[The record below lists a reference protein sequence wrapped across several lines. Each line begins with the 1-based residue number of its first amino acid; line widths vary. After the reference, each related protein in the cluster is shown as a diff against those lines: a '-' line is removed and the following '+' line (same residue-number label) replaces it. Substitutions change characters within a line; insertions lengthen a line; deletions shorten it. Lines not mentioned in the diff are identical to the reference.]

1 MASKKD
7 ATIARAHEYAAAG
20 QFAKAVATWR
30 ELLDGSPT
38 DANVYNTIGDLCL
51 KNKMTA
57 DAVEAYSKAA
67 RFFLQEGFHLKAIAL
82 YKKIL
87 KLNPDRADI
96 CTMLGDLNVVRGLMN
111 NAIADY
117 LAGAKVYIQKSHNTN
132 ALTLFRKILKVDPRN
147 MDIRLRVAELCRKE
161 KLTDGAIAAYL
172 TVGEEY
178 QRIGRTN
185 EARAL
190 YEQILTLSPSH
201 TEASRRRDT
210 LYQSTMETAEVAA
223 TAETT
228 AAVETT
234 ETAEATE
241 AVAAPETAEVVTP
254 AVEAP
259 EHAVEAP
266 AAPIELSEPEREPAV
281 PVADVHEAEGNGADL
296 GEILA
301 EGSQEEEQPAE
312 AAPSQNADAAFDAT
326 FEEFCSGIK
335 EQPGNEDC
343 ETHYDLG
350 VAYKD
355 IGLAKEAIEEFQI
368 AACGP
373 ARFVD
378 ACTMVAACYADQQ
391 HAPSA
396 IAFLEEALDDPRCT
410 GPGVPYV
417 KYNLAIL
424 YEEEGMAE
432 RAAQLYAEIPS
443 IEDVEERL
451 RRLQNGE
458 EPAEHA

>member
-1 MASKKD
+1 LSVASKKD

-51 KNKMTA
+51 KNRMTA

-87 KLNPDRADI
+87 KLSPDRADL

-117 LAGAKVYIQKSHNTN
+117 LAGAKVYIQKGHNTN
-132 ALTLFRKILKVDPRN
+132 ALTLFRKIMKVDPRN

-161 KLTDGAIAAYL
+161 KLTEGAIAEYL

-178 QRIGRTN
+178 ERLGRTN
-185 EARAL
+185 EAHAL

-201 TEASRRRDT
+201 AQASRRLDT
-210 LYQSTMETAEVAA
+210 PSQPAAEI
-223 TAETT
+223 
-228 AAVETT
+228 
-234 ETAEATE
+234 AEATE
-241 AVAAPETAEVVTP
+241 AAETAETAEAAEATETAAAVAPAVETP
-254 AVEAP
+254 ERAVEAP
-259 EHAVEAP
+259 MAPIEVSEPEPEP
-266 AAPIELSEPEREPAV
+266 AAPL
-281 PVADVHEAEGNGADL
+281 ADL
-296 GEILA
+296 DEILA
-301 EGSQEEEQPAE
+301 EGFQEETRLAE
-312 AAPSQNADAAFDAT
+312 VAPSQDADDVFDAT
-326 FEEFCSGIK
+326 FEEFCRGIK
-335 EQPGNEDC
+335 EQTGDEDC

-350 VAYKD
+350 IAYKE
-355 IGLAKEAIEEFQI
+355 IGLAKEAIEEFQL
-368 AACGP
+368 AACRP

-378 ACTMVAACYADQQ
+378 ACTMVAACYADQH

-396 IAFLEEALDDPRCT
+396 IAFLEEALVDPRCS

-417 KYNLAIL
+417 KYNLAVL

-458 EPAEHA
+458 EPTEHT

>member
-1 MASKKD
+1 VASKKD

-38 DANVYNTIGDLCL
+38 DANVYNTVGDLCL

-87 KLNPDRADI
+87 KLNPDRADL

-117 LAGAKVYIQKSHNTN
+117 LAGAKVYIQKGHNTN
-132 ALTLFRKILKVDPRN
+132 ALTLFRKIMKVDPRN

-161 KLTDGAIAAYL
+161 KLPDGAIAEYL

-178 QRIGRTN
+178 ERLGRTN

-201 TEASRRRDT
+201 AEASRRLGT
-210 LYQSTMETAEVAA
+210 PSQPAAEAAEVAEATEFAA
-223 TAETT
+223 TAET
-228 AAVETT
+228 AEASLAPEVETP
-234 ETAEATE
+234 EAL
-241 AVAAPETAEVVTP
+241 APEVETP
-254 AVEAP
+254 ERAVEAP
-259 EHAVEAP
+259 VG
-266 AAPIELSEPEREPAV
+266 PIEVSEPEREP
-281 PVADVHEAEGNGADL
+281 VAPLVDVSETEGEDADL
-296 GEILA
+296 DEILA
-301 EGSQEEEQPAE
+301 EGFQEEKEPAE
-312 AAPSQNADAAFDAT
+312 VALSQDADDVFDAT
-326 FEEFCSGIK
+326 FEEFCRGIK
-335 EQPGNEDC
+335 EQTDDEDC

-350 VAYKD
+350 IAYKE
-355 IGLAKEAIEEFQI
+355 IGLAKEAIEEFQF
-368 AACGP
+368 AARRP

-378 ACTMVAACYADQQ
+378 ACTMVAACYADQH

-396 IAFLEEALDDPRCT
+396 IAFLEEALVDPRCS

-417 KYNLAIL
+417 KYNLAVL

-443 IEDVEERL
+443 IQDVEERL

-458 EPAEHA
+458 EPAEHI

>member
-20 QFAKAVATWR
+20 QFAKASATWR

-51 KNKMTA
+51 KNKATA
-57 DAVEAYSKAA
+57 DAVEAYTKAA

-87 KLNPDRADI
+87 KLEPERADI
-96 CTMLGDLNVVRGLMN
+96 CTLLGDLHVVRGLMN

-117 LAGAKVYIQKSHNTN
+117 LAGAKVYVQKGHNTH
-132 ALTLFRKILKVDPRN
+132 ALTLFRKIMKVDPRN
-147 MDIRLRVAELCRKE
+147 MDIRLRMAELCRKE
-161 KLTDGAIAAYL
+161 KLTDGAIAEYL
-172 TVGEEY
+172 TIGTEY
-178 QRIGRTN
+178 QRLGQTN

-201 TEASRRRDT
+201 AEARSRLDNP
-210 LYQSTMETAEVAA
+210 YQPGAEAASAVAPA
-223 TAETT
+223 AET
-228 AAVETT
+228 
-234 ETAEATE
+234 
-241 AVAAPETAEVVTP
+241 P
-254 AVEAP
+254 ALKVEAP
-259 EHAVEAP
+259 V
-266 AAPIELSEPEREPAV
+266 APIEVSEPEIESVMPIADAREK
-281 PVADVHEAEGNGADL
+281 EGEGADRD
-296 GEILA
+296 EIPA
-301 EGSQEEEQPAE
+301 EDFQEEGQPVEVALSQE
-312 AAPSQNADAAFDAT
+312 ADAVFDTT
-326 FEEFCSGIK
+326 FEEFCQGIK
-335 EQPGNEDC
+335 EQAGDEDC

-350 VAYKD
+350 IAYKE
-355 IGLAKEAIEEFQI
+355 IGLAAEALEEFQL
-368 AACGP
+368 AARGP
-373 ARFVD
+373 TRFVD
-378 ACTMVAACYADQQ
+378 ACTMVAACYADQH

-396 IAFLEEALDDPRCT
+396 IAFLEEALVDSRCT

-417 KYNLAIL
+417 KYNLAVL

-443 IEDVEERL
+443 IQDVEERL

-458 EPAEHA
+458 EPAEHT

>member
-1 MASKKD
+1 VASKKD
-7 ATIARAHEYAAAG
+7 ATIARAHEYVAAG

-87 KLNPDRADI
+87 KLDPDRADI

-117 LAGAKVYIQKSHNTN
+117 LAGAKVYVQKGHNTN
-132 ALTLFRKILKVDPRN
+132 ALTLFRKIMKVDPSN
-147 MDIRLRVAELCRKE
+147 MDIRLRMAELCRKE
-161 KLTDGAIAAYL
+161 KLTEGAIGEYL

-178 QRIGRTN
+178 QRLGRTN

-190 YEQILTLSPSH
+190 YEQILMLSPSH
-201 TEASRRRDT
+201 AEASRRLDIP
-210 LYQSTMETAEVAA
+210 YQPAAEAAAAAVAAETTEVAETTETAEVAA
-223 TAETT
+223 PAAET
-228 AAVETT
+228 
-234 ETAEATE
+234 
-241 AVAAPETAEVVTP
+241 PER

-259 EHAVEAP
+259 VV
-266 AAPIELSEPEREPAV
+266 PIEMSEPELEPIA
-281 PVADVHEAEGNGADL
+281 PIADVSKTEGNGADL
-296 GEILA
+296 DMILA
-301 EGSQEEEQPAE
+301 EGVQEEGQPAE
-312 AAPSQNADAAFDAT
+312 MAPSQDADAVSDAT
-326 FEEFCSGIK
+326 FEEFCSGIE
-335 EQPGNEDC
+335 EQAGDEDC

-350 VAYKD
+350 VAYKE
-355 IGLAKEAIEEFQI
+355 IGLAKEAIEEFQF
-368 AACGP
+368 AARRP

-378 ACTMVAACYADQQ
+378 ACTMVAACYAEQQ
-391 HAPSA
+391 HVPSA
-396 IAFLEEALDDPRCT
+396 IAFLEEALVDPRCT

-417 KYNLAIL
+417 KYNLAVL
-424 YEEEGMAE
+424 YEEEGMAQ

-443 IEDVEERL
+443 LQDVEERL
-451 RRLQNGE
+451 RRLQNGA
-458 EPAEHA
+458 EPAEHT